1 MELFW
6 EHNVN
11 GLSTIIDLIRN
22 KEKTILELDDKIL
35 EEISEDEQG
44 EGISEADRYTD
55 NFQTVHHYWQCK
67 HRYFTTYTSN
77 RP

>member
-1 MELFW
+1 M
-6 EHNVN
+6 N

-22 KEKTILELDDKIL
+22 KEKPILELDDKIL

-55 NFQTVHHYWQCK
+55 NFQTVHHY
-67 HRYFTTYTSN
+67 
-77 RP
+77 